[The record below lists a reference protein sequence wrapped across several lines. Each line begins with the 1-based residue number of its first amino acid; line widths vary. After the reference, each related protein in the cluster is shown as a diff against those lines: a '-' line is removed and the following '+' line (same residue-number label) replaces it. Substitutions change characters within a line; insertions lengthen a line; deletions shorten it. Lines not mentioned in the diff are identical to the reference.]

1 VVKRNKV
8 LEKVLEKNELPLI
21 DQLRMVEEELE
32 RRRNEH
38 NEHSERQI
46 AVVQPQTS
54 SKAARRVVMSE
65 YIGFKCSEE
74 EKDLLDRMAETLKLD
89 RSTVLRQL
97 IWAGAANVLTGSRA
111 KTIIQ
116 PGR

>member
-1 VVKRNKV
+1 MVKRNKV

-38 NEHSERQI
+38 SERQI

-54 SKAARRVVMSE
+54 PKAARRVVMSE

-97 IWAGAANVLTGSRA
+97 IWAGAANVLTGSRT